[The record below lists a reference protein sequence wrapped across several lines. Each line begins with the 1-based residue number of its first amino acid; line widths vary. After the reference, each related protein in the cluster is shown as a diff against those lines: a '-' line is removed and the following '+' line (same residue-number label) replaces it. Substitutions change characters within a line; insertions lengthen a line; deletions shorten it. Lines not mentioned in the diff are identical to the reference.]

1 MALRRRRVR
10 RATSQQ
16 PCRMTM
22 KFMRCPIT
30 FTAIR
35 KQIWGWRRARGPER
49 AGRDPPG
56 RGLALRCPQ
65 AGGGGVAHRTG
76 LQRRLSAAPH
86 AFLGEVGRLEGR
98 RPAG

>member
-10 RATSQQ
+10 MATSQQ

-35 KQIWGWRRARGPER
+35 KQIWGPQSGEEEMRMKD
-49 AGRDPPG
+49 GR
-56 RGLALRCPQ
+56 
-65 AGGGGVAHRTG
+65 
-76 LQRRLSAAPH
+76 SW
-86 AFLGEVGRLEGR
+86 
-98 RPAG
+98 